1 MSNLANQPEFEAG
14 QHDAV
19 KSIVLEPRKVELT
32 PRSGI
37 EIQRV
42 LPHRE
47 VRTIGAWC
55 FVDLFGPTSQ
65 EHAMQVAAH
74 PHTGLQTVTW
84 LFSGEVEHR
93 DSIGSIQT
101 INPGELNIM
110 TAGAG
115 ISHSELS
122 IDSKTALHGVQLW
135 VVMPNEVRSI
145 EPKFNHY
152 KDLPIIET
160 EHTTLKVFIGEL
172 ESAAATTRTYSPLVG
187 VEIRFNQSGTS
198 SIKLRQNFEY
208 GVLLVSGTATISG
221 AEIEPGSMIYLES
234 GRSDLSITAAKNSLL
249 ILLGGE
255 PFTES
260 IIMWWNFIGR
270 SHDEIVKMRED
281 WEMQQI
287 RFGSFQDNLG
297 GRIPAPP
304 MPALKLTARS
314 SNLK

>member
-1 MSNLANQPEFEAG
+1 MSNLAHQPEFEVG
-14 QHDAV
+14 QHDA
-19 KSIVLEPRKVELT
+19 KNNIVLEPRKVQLT

-47 VRTIGAWC
+47 IRTIGAWC

-93 DSIGSIQT
+93 DSIGSIQI

-110 TAGAG
+110 TSGDG

-122 IDSKTALHGVQLW
+122 LDSNTALHGVQLW
-135 VVMPNEVRSI
+135 VVLPDEVRSI
-145 EPKFNHY
+145 GPIFNHY
-152 KDLPIIET
+152 KDLPTVET
-160 EHTTLKVFIGEL
+160 DHTKLKVFIGEF
-172 ESAAATTRTYSPLVG
+172 EGVAASTQTYSPLVG
-187 VEIRFNQSGTS
+187 AEIRFNQSGTS

-208 GVLLVSGTATISG
+208 GVFLISGTATISG
-221 AEIEPGSMIYLES
+221 VEIKPGSMIYLETGKS
-234 GRSDLSITAAKNSLL
+234 ELSITAVKDSLL

-260 IIMWWNFIGR
+260 IIMWWNFIAR

-281 WEMQQI
+281 WETHQT
-287 RFGSFQDNLG
+287 RFGSFQDSLG

-304 MPALKLTARS
+304 MPTLKLTARPGKS
-314 SNLK
+314 K

>member
-1 MSNLANQPEFEAG
+1 MSNLAQQPEFEVA
-14 QHDAV
+14 QHDAI
-19 KSIVLEPRKVELT
+19 KSIVLEPRKVRLT

-37 EIQRV
+37 EIQRL

-47 VRTIGAWC
+47 IRTIGAWC
-55 FVDLFGPTSQ
+55 FVDLFGPTNQ
-65 EHAMQVAAH
+65 AHAMQVAAH

-93 DSIGSIQT
+93 DSIGSVQI

-110 TAGAG
+110 TAGNG

-122 IDSKTALHGVQLW
+122 LDGNTDLHGVQLW
-135 VVMPNEVRSI
+135 VVLPDDVRNMK
-145 EPKFNHY
+145 PKFHHY
-152 KDLPIIET
+152 KDLPVLISDSS
-160 EHTTLKVFIGEL
+160 TLRVFIGEI
-172 ESAAATTRTYSPLVG
+172 SIAAASTETYSPLLG
-187 VEIRFNQSGTS
+187 AEIRFNQTGTS
-198 SIKLRQNFEY
+198 SIKLRENFEY
-208 GVLLVSGTATISG
+208 GVLLISGDATIAG
-221 AEIEPGSMIYLES
+221 VEIEPGSMIYLES
-234 GRSDLSITAAKNSLL
+234 GKSELEITAAENSLL

-270 SHDEIVKMRED
+270 NHDEIVKMRED
-281 WEMQQI
+281 WESQQA

-314 SNLK
+314 GKP